1 VERRRFI
8 LAVALVPRSDA
19 EVGPYLDSL
28 GLPGIIDLHVH
39 FMPSRVL
46 EKVWAFF
53 DRVADSGAPA
63 WPIAYRDSEEE
74 RVRTLRDIGVK
85 AFTTLNYAHRP
96 GMAQWLND
104 YSAAFASRHADA
116 IHSATFY
123 PEPGVETVVAD
134 SLKRGARIFKV
145 HIQVGGFSPLDP
157 QLAPAWELIQDSGTP
172 VVIHCGSGPH
182 PGEFT
187 GPEPVRELVKR
198 YPSLV
203 LIIAHAGLPE
213 YQEYAELAANNPHVY
228 LDTTMVGTS
237 YMEQVAPIPPG
248 YLDTLAGLS
257 HKVVLG
263 TDFPS
268 IPYSYSHQIQVLEGW
283 GLGSQWMKNV
293 LWHTP
298 QTLLGLDRLP

>member
-1 VERRRFI
+1 MERGRSG
-8 LAVALVPRSDA
+8 LAVALLPRSDA
-19 EVGPYLDSL
+19 EVRPYLDSL

-39 FMPSRVL
+39 FMPARVL

-53 DRVADSGAPA
+53 DRVEDSGAPA
-63 WPIAYRDSEEE
+63 WPINYRVSEGE
-74 RVRTLRDIGVK
+74 RVRTLRGMGVK

-104 YSAAFASRHADA
+104 YSAAFASNHADA

-123 PEPGVETVVAD
+123 PEPGVDNVVAQ

-145 HIQVGGFSPLDP
+145 HVQVGGFSPLDP
-157 QLAPAWELIQDSGTP
+157 QLAPAWELIEASGAP

-182 PGEFT
+182 CGEHT
-187 GPEPVRELVKR
+187 GPEPIRGLIKR
-198 YPSLV
+198 YPGLV

-213 YQEYAELAANNPHVY
+213 YREFAELAAVNPNVY

-237 YMEQVAPIPPG
+237 YMEQVAPLPSG
-248 YLDTLAGLS
+248 YADTMMGLS
-257 HKVVLG
+257 GKVVFG

-268 IPYSYSHQIQVLEGW
+268 IPYSYSHQIQVLKGM
-283 GLGSQWMKNV
+283 GLGSAWMTHV

-298 QTLLGLDRLP
+298 RALLGLDRLP